1 MNTELVR
8 KIGSIEQDNL
18 IVRLTPAAETFG
30 VVIRKTEAETVL
42 KRGTLL
48 GKSSVDGKL
57 IVYGTAFA
65 VESEA
70 DADAEAKDGKIE
82 TEEITPFCVLAD
94 DVAVGA
100 AADAV
105 GVAYRSGNFNRS
117 AIITADGYTLTDKD
131 EDELRKFDIIFTD
144 TI

>member
-8 KIGSIEQDNL
+8 KIGSVEQDNL

-70 DADAEAKDGKIE
+70 DAEAKDGKIE

-100 AADAV
+100 TADAV

>member
-8 KIGSIEQDNL
+8 KIGSVEQDNL

-30 VVIRKTEAETVL
+30 VVIRKTESETVL

-57 IVYGTAFA
+57 IVYGTA
-65 VESEA
+65 
-70 DADAEAKDGKIE
+70 KDGKTE

-94 DVAVGA
+94 DVAVDA
-100 AADAV
+100 DADAV

>member
-8 KIGSIEQDNL
+8 KIGSVEQDNL

-48 GKSSVDGKL
+48 GKSSADGKL

-65 VESEA
+65 VESE
-70 DADAEAKDGKIE
+70 ADAEAKDGKIE

>member
-8 KIGSIEQDNL
+8 NIGSVDQDNL
-18 IVRLTPAAETFG
+18 IARLTPAAETFG
-30 VVIRKTEAETVL
+30 VVIRRTEAETVI

-48 GKSSVDGKL
+48 GKSSADGKL
-57 IVYGTAFA
+57 AVYGTAA
-65 VESEA
+65 DTESEA
-70 DADAEAKDGKIE
+70 DTEEKDTNTE
-82 TEEITPFCVLAD
+82 TEEITPFCILAD
-94 DVAVGA
+94 DVTVDNT
-100 AADAV
+100 ADAV

-117 AIITADGYTLTDKD
+117 AIITAEGYSLTDKD

>member
-8 KIGSIEQDNL
+8 KIGSVEQDNL
-18 IVRLTPAAETFG
+18 IVRLTPPAETFG
-30 VVIRKTEAETVL
+30 VVIRKMETETVL

-57 IVYGTAFA
+57 TVYGTSVA
-65 VESEA
+65 VESEV
-70 DADAEAKDGKIE
+70 DAEAKDGKTE

-94 DVAVGA
+94 DVTVGA
-100 AADAV
+100 ADDAV

>member
-8 KIGSIEQDNL
+8 NIGSVGQDNL
-18 IVRLTPAAETFG
+18 IARLTPAAKTFG
-30 VVIRKTEAETVL
+30 VVIRKTEEETVI

-48 GKSSVDGKL
+48 GKSADDGKL
-57 IVYGTAFA
+57 AVYGA
-65 VESEA
+65 EA
-70 DADAEAKDGKIE
+70 DTNMIPYC
-82 TEEITPFCVLAD
+82 ILAD
-94 DVAVGA
+94 DVAA
-100 AADAV
+100 YPAADVV

-144 TI
+144 TF